1 MGSHKKRT
9 AGSAVKDTFANIGR
23 VLAALI
29 MVGIITGCIVAAVLT
44 VYVLRYINSD
54 EQINLTDLKL
64 NYTTI
69 LYADDPATGEPY
81 ELKRLHYEQ
90 NRIWVPYDQIPE
102 HMVDALIAI
111 EDKRFWQHHGVDWKR
126 TTGAF
131 VNLFVPIYPT
141 QAGGS
146 TITQQ
151 LIKNIT
157 GDDAF
162 RIERKVQEIFRALN
176 LEKHYSKEQILEAY
190 LNTVYYS
197 NSCYGVQ
204 AAANTYFGKDVSE
217 LTLAESA
224 SIIGI
229 TQFPGK
235 YDPFAYPEY
244 NKERQEDILYQMLD
258 QGMITQEEYDDAVEE
273 KLVFQKDVAYQAINS
288 TQNYFIDHVIEEV
301 LADLQSEKGFT
312 RQYATQ
318 QLYSGGYRIYTTM
331 DEKMQNYVEE
341 FYSDVANF
349 PRVSNETYPQSACVI
364 TDLNGRVLALAGG
377 IGEKEYDRSFNRA
390 TQALRQCGSSIKP
403 IAAYLQ
409 GIEND
414 VITYSTVIEDSPI
427 TLPDG
432 TKWPSNYYGS
442 YLGPSTVDT
451 AIQKSI
457 NTIPVKIIEM
467 VTPRRAFDFLKDKLG
482 FDSLVEREVVNG
494 QVVGDVNLSSM
505 ALGGMTHGVTVME
518 MAGAYQI
525 YGNGGYFTKPYAY
538 TKVLDANGDVVL
550 EKDTTPRRVISA
562 ETATIVNKLMQR
574 VTRGPMGTGAA
585 APFSAMPVAGKTGT
599 SSEDID
605 QWFLGVTPYYVGAFW
620 MGYDNDD
627 GVPQTIRYTGL
638 PYPPPLLY
646 KSVMGHLHE
655 GLEVK
660 QFPVWGDVVEKT
672 YCAESGEL
680 AVDGCTKTLTGWYK
694 STNIPPECSLHSG
707 IVDSKDLDDI
717 DDLDDLDS
725 DGIIYRDKNGK
736 VIRRSRSGLIIA
748 NDD

>member
-1 MGSHKKRT
+1 MGSRKKQSV
-9 AGSAVKDTFANIGR
+9 GSVIKNTFVNVGR
-23 VLAALI
+23 VFAVLL
-29 MVGIITGCIVAAVLT
+29 MVGIITGCIVASVLT

-54 EQINLTDLKL
+54 EQLNLTDLQL

-69 LYADDPATGEPY
+69 LYADNGETGEPY

-102 HMVDALIAI
+102 HMVDALVSI
-111 EDKRFWQHHGVDWKR
+111 EDKRFWDHHGVDWKR

-131 VNLFVPIYPT
+131 INLFIPIYST
-141 QAGGS
+141 QQGGS

-151 LIKNIT
+151 LVKNIT
-157 GDDAF
+157 GDDAV
-162 RIERKVQEIFRALN
+162 RIERKVQEIFRAIN

-217 LTLAESA
+217 LSLAESA

-235 YDPFAYPEY
+235 YDPFVHPEY
-244 NKERQEDILYQMLD
+244 NKERQEDILYAMRAQDKIDDTL
-258 QGMITQEEYDDAVEE
+258 YDEATDEP
-273 KLVFQKDVAYQAINS
+273 LVFQKDVAYQAINT

-301 LADLQSEKGFT
+301 LADLQEEKGFT

-331 DEKMQNYVEE
+331 DENMQNYVED
-341 FYSDVANF
+341 FYSDPANF
-349 PRVSNETYPQSACVI
+349 PRVSNDTYPQSACVI

-377 IGEKEYDRSFNRA
+377 IGEKQYDRSFNRA

-432 TKWPSNYYGS
+432 TKWPSNYYRS
-442 YLGPSTVDT
+442 YLGPATVDL

-457 NTIPVKIIEM
+457 PTIPVKIVEI
-467 VTPRRAFDFLKDKLG
+467 VTPRRTFDSLKGKLG

-494 QVVGDVNLSSM
+494 QVVGDINLSSM

-518 MAGAYQI
+518 MAGSYQI
-525 YGNGGYFTKPYAY
+525 YGNGGYFTKPYSY
-538 TKVLDANGDVVL
+538 TKVLDANGEIVL

-562 ETATIVNKLMQR
+562 ETSTIVNKLMQR
-574 VTRGPMGTGAA
+574 VTRGPSGTGAA
-585 APFSAMPVAGKTGT
+585 STFSAMPVAGKTGT

-620 MGYDNDD
+620 MGYDNDN

-646 KSVMGHLHE
+646 KTVMGHVHE

-660 QFPVWGDVVEKT
+660 QFPVWGDVVQKT
-672 YCAESGEL
+672 YCVESGEL
-680 AVDGCTKTLTGWYK
+680 AADGCTKTATGWYK
-694 STNIPPECSLHSG
+694 KSNIPPECSMHSG
-707 IVDSKDLDDI
+707 IVHSKDLDDE
-717 DDLDDLDS
+717 DDEDNDDIL
-725 DGIIYRDKNGK
+725 RDKSGR
-736 VIRRSRSGLIIA
+736 VIRRSKSGLIII